1 MAART
6 GRAKLAGV
14 IGYPVGH
21 SLSPALHEY
30 WLRDHGIDGAYI
42 PLEVPQGNFEETL
55 RTLHLLGF
63 RGANVTL
70 PYKEEAFA
78 AVTMM
83 DETARLSG
91 AVNTLVRA
99 EEGFTG
105 KNTDVEGFM
114 ENLRT
119 HNVTPQDLRR
129 AVILGAGG
137 AARAIVAALYYCGCR
152 NVAIVNRTQ
161 ERAEKLIDEI
171 EKTGI
176 EGCFEAPAW
185 KERQEILAE
194 CDILVNT
201 TQLGMTG
208 QPPLE
213 LDLSA
218 LPTAAVVSDIVYNPL
233 VTPLLAQAKAR
244 GNNAV
249 GGLGML
255 LHQAV
260 PGFEAWFGVR
270 PEVTPELYEYVA
282 SLVGA

>member
-14 IGYPVGH
+14 IGCPVKH

-30 WLRDHGIDGAYI
+30 WLREHGIDGAYI
-42 PLEVPQGNFEETL
+42 PLDVPQGCFDETL
-55 RTLHLLGF
+55 HSLHRLGF

-70 PYKEEAFA
+70 PYKEDAFA

-91 AVNTLVRA
+91 AVNTLLRA

-119 HNVTPQDLRR
+119 HDVAPQDLGR

-137 AARAIVAALYYCGCR
+137 AARAVAVALYFCGCR
-152 NVAIVNRTQ
+152 DVTIINRTRQ
-161 ERAEKLIDEI
+161 RAENLIAEI
-171 EKTGI
+171 QKTGI
-176 EGCFEAPAW
+176 KGRFQTVAWEMRNEAL
-185 KERQEILAE
+185 RGG
-194 CDILVNT
+194 DILVNT

-213 LDLSA
+213 LDLSD
-218 LPTAAVVSDIVYNPL
+218 LPASAVVSDIVYNPL
-233 VTPLLAQAKAR
+233 VTPLLAQASAR
-244 GNNAV
+244 GNTAV

-270 PEVTPELYEYVA
+270 PEVTPELHDYIA
-282 SLVGA
+282 SLVST